1 MKRWEQFILR
11 VEHLIGRPLG
21 GFEIVRALAAF
32 DADTPACDYA
42 LRLQAES
49 AGA

>member
-1 MKRWEQFILR
+1 MKRCEQFILQ
-11 VEHLIGRPLG
+11 VEHLIGRNLD

-32 DADTPACDYA
+32 DANTPAADYA